1 MKKIGYVF
9 MITMICF
16 LFIGC
21 GKNQSNIQEPL
32 SDVMKKLY
40 ENISEDEM
48 PLLETVEVTKENQE
62 YYLGNVSFNYQEA
75 LASEPVMSSIA
86 HSVVLIRLKDTKNI
100 ESIKKEIKEKVDPN
114 KWICVG
120 VEDKNVIVVS
130 KSNLILLVM
139 DDEYATQ
146 IRDNFLNL

>member
-48 PLLETVEVTKENQE
+48 PLLETIEVTKENQE

>member
-1 MKKIGYVF
+1 MKSGMKIIVTIIIAIIVILVLGI
-9 MITMICF
+9 ITNVIR
-16 LFIGC
+16 
-21 GKNQSNIQEPL
+21 NNII
-32 SDVMKKLY
+32 MKKLY

-130 KSNLILLVM
+130 KGNLILLVM

>member
-21 GKNQSNIQEPL
+21 GKNPSNIQEPL

-75 LASEPVMSSIA
+75 LASEPVMSSVA

-130 KSNLILLVM
+130 KGNLILLVM